1 MHKIAVISDTHNLLR
16 PEVLSALEGCEVIL
30 HAGDIS
36 TPEIYDRLQNIR
48 TIYAVRGNND
58 RNWASEIP
66 LVLQFELYGIQI
78 CMTHIKRNIPKD
90 HNADLVIYGHSH
102 RYSCSRER
110 DTVYLNPGSCGP
122 RRFNQ
127 EITMAVLKLF
137 EPDETGGSDDFYI
150 TGSGRKIV
158 VERID
163 IPHETPA
170 GNTAEQRKR
179 KTNSTQKQN
188 NLPGTAQDASAAS
201 LSRRNVPDY
210 KKTVTTGLIRMVCY
224 DVDHE
229 RTVDEIAE
237 RRHIDPELTE
247 QIVRMY
253 LTHQKVTPEQ
263 IMAKLGL

>member
-1 MHKIAVISDTHNLLR
+1 MHKIAIISDTHNLLR
-16 PEVLSALEGCEVIL
+16 PEVLFILEGCEAIL

-36 TPEIYDRLQNIR
+36 TPEIYNRLQNIR

-179 KTNSTQKQN
+179 KTTV
-188 NLPGTAQDASAAS
+188 P
-201 LSRRNVPDY
+201 RNRI
-210 KKTVTTGLIRMVCY
+210 T
-224 DVDHE
+224 
-229 RTVDEIAE
+229 
-237 RRHIDPELTE
+237 
-247 QIVRMY
+247 
-253 LTHQKVTPEQ
+253 
-263 IMAKLGL
+263 